1 MKNNIST
8 VAFVT
13 GGSGGIGSSICKEL
27 AKKNIKVC
35 FTYFKNKK
43 KAQKIVNEIKKNGGK
58 AEIKKMD
65 ISNIN
70 SSKRTLDYFIKKNG
84 KISILINNSGIS
96 QIKQFNKISPK
107 DWDKIINVNLKGPFF
122 LTKYFLEKINKNNW
136 CRIVNISSLSGI
148 YGGKVQIHYAITK
161 AGLIS
166 LTKSLNNIYGKQNFT
181 INAIAPGLI
190 NTPMIKKE
198 IILKKKYKLKIGR
211 IKESKEISKI
221 VLKIISE
228 KYKNKS
234 GLVFKI

>member
-70 SSKRTLDYFIKKNG
+70 SSKRTLDYFIKKKWKN
-84 KISILINNSGIS
+84 KYLN
-96 QIKQFNKISPK
+96 KQF
-107 DWDKIINVNLKGPFF
+107 W
-122 LTKYFLEKINKNNW
+122 
-136 CRIVNISSLSGI
+136 
-148 YGGKVQIHYAITK
+148 
-161 AGLIS
+161 
-166 LTKSLNNIYGKQNFT
+166 NFT
-181 INAIAPGLI
+181 N
-190 NTPMIKKE
+190 
-198 IILKKKYKLKIGR
+198 
-211 IKESKEISKI
+211 
-221 VLKIISE
+221 
-228 KYKNKS
+228 
-234 GLVFKI
+234 